1 MDELT
6 DKITQLLNDPA
17 GMDMVKSLAGS
28 LLSGGVGGTNGSG
41 GSNNSGGDNKPAPK
55 SGGNELGLNPQQ
67 MATIM
72 KVITALKST
81 DENDEQIR
89 LIMALKPHLSP
100 ARQKKAD
107 NAAKMLKIARL
118 MPMIKSSGLIDLF

>member
-28 LLSGGVGGTNGSG
+28 LLSGGTGNTDKASG
-41 GSNNSGGDNKPAPK
+41 QSGKNMPAAKSNSND
-55 SGGNELGLNPQQ
+55 LGLNPQQ

-72 KVITALKST
+72 KVITALKNT

>member
-17 GMDMVKSLAGS
+17 GMNMVKSLAGS
-28 LLSGGVGGTNGSG
+28 LLSGGVGTGGTNNAES
-41 GSNNSGGDNKPAPK
+41 DNKPATK
-55 SGGNELGLNPQQ
+55 SSGNELGLNPQQ

-72 KVITALKST
+72 KVITALKSS

>member
-6 DKITQLLNDPA
+6 DKITQLLSDPA

-28 LLSGGVGGTNGSG
+28 LLSGG
-41 GSNNSGGDNKPAPK
+41 GSNSQIGENKPAVNSGGNDM
-55 SGGNELGLNPQQ
+55 GLNPQQ

-72 KVITALKST
+72 KVITALKSN

-100 ARQKKAD
+100 ERQKKAD

-118 MPMIKSSGLIDLF
+118 LPMIKSSGLIDLF

>member
-28 LLSGGVGGTNGSG
+28 LLSGGTGNAEHQGGQSG
-41 GSNNSGGDNKPAPK
+41 NNMPAAK
-55 SGGNELGLNPQQ
+55 SDGNETGLNHQQ

-72 KVITALKST
+72 KVISALKSS

>member
-28 LLSGGVGGTNGSG
+28 LLSGGGMNGSG
-41 GSNNSGGDNKPAPK
+41 GTNNSNGDNKPATK

-67 MATIM
+67 MATII
-72 KVITALKST
+72 KVITELKSS

>member
-17 GMDMVKSLAGS
+17 GMDMVKNLAGS
-28 LLSGGVGGTNGSG
+28 LLSGGANSENGN
-41 GSNNSGGDNKPAPK
+41 NNSGVSENNNAVAK
-55 SGGNELGLNPQQ
+55 SADSGLNPQQ
-67 MATIM
+67 MATMM
-72 KVITALKST
+72 KLISALKSP
-81 DENDEQIR
+81 DDNDEQIR

>member
-28 LLSGGVGGTNGSG
+28 LLSGGVGSTG
-41 GSNNSGGDNKPAPK
+41 GSNTSGGDNKPVPK

-72 KVITALKST
+72 KVITALKSS

-89 LIMALKPHLSP
+89 LIMALKPHLS
-100 ARQKKAD
+100 
-107 NAAKMLKIARL
+107 
-118 MPMIKSSGLIDLF
+118 

>member
-6 DKITQLLNDPA
+6 DKITQLLSDPA

-28 LLSGGVGGTNGSG
+28 LLSGG
-41 GSNNSGGDNKPAPK
+41 GSNSQSGENKPAVNSGGNDM
-55 SGGNELGLNPQQ
+55 GLNPQQ

-72 KVITALKST
+72 KVITALKSN

-100 ARQKKAD
+100 ERQKKAD

-118 MPMIKSSGLIDLF
+118 LPMIKSSGLIDLF

>member
-6 DKITQLLNDPA
+6 DKITQLLNYPS

-28 LLSGGVGGTNGSG
+28 LLSGGCGMNGSG
-41 GSNNSGGDNKPAPK
+41 STNNSNGDNKQATK

-72 KVITALKST
+72 KVITALKSS